1 MTFPGQL
8 FGREKQYVIFTGRV
22 YIYKMA
28 QQTNTS
34 KKSFFFERWTIPLFP
49 TGWFFYCSPQFSV
62 PKWKTMG
69 SQSEILNVQRI
80 LVGWT
85 TFFFLALKFGRA
97 PWPCTLAVAFT
108 KDLQILYYDNKD
120 PIQTD
125 SGSGCLKSWR
135 TLHVSS
141 CLVRTSPEFCP
152 VFTFSHELLFH
163 RDDILLMWNICKKYF
178 GISKILSMAT
188 LF

>member
-1 MTFPGQL
+1 M
-8 FGREKQYVIFTGRV
+8 K
-22 YIYKMA
+22 
-28 QQTNTS
+28 TNLS
-34 KKSFFFERWTIPLFP
+34 SLSLFP
-49 TGWFFYCSPQFSV
+49 SIVSRKYILSQCSCLDTICKTEVYENVFISKIQCGFNLSSQCSV
-62 PKWKTMG
+62 PKWKMMG
-69 SQSEILNVQRI
+69 SQSEILNVQKI

-85 TFFFLALKFGRA
+85 TFFFLALKFGRR
-97 PWPCTLAVAFT
+97 CTLAVAFT

-163 RDDILLMWNICKKYF
+163 RDEILLMWNICKKYF